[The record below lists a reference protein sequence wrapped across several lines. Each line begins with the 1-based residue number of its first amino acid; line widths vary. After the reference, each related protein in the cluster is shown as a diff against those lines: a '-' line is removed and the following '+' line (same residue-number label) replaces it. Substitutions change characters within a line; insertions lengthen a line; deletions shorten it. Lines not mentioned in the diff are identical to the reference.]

1 VDSILTGPDALP
13 TLLSVNV
20 GLPAEHEWS
29 GGTIRTAIWKSPKA
43 GPQRVNRLNIVG
55 DDQADKLG
63 HGGEHRAVMVY
74 QLESYDFWQRH
85 FDRDDFEYGQFGE
98 NFTVTGLADDE
109 VCIGDR
115 YRIGSAIFEVTQPR
129 VTCFRVGIRLGVP
142 TMAALLVEHKR
153 PGFYLRVIEEGYVT
167 AGDPIERI
175 SRPADT
181 LTVARTDGLLYLPG
195 RTEEELRTAVEIP
208 ALSAGWRSSFQ
219 DLIDQAMAADDNPG
233 WSGFLPLRVVE
244 LHTETDDILS
254 VVLAAPDSVPKL
266 PTAKAGQYLTVRVP
280 SGEHGAAGVRNY
292 SLSSAPGAE
301 HYRIS
306 VKREDLG
313 QVSRWLHANLAAC
326 DQLDTAVP
334 RGDFVLAPGTAPVVL
349 VSAGIGIT
357 PMLAMLHD
365 LTARGST
372 RPVVWIHVTRSA
384 ASRPFAQETLALI
397 RQLPNGRAHTFYT
410 GAGPL
415 PQAAGESLYRGRPT
429 GEALRVLAVRADA
442 DAYVCGP
449 SAFMA
454 AMTTA
459 LREVGLGPDQI
470 HSEAFGA
477 SAAPANGSSVPPH
490 TPPGPPGD
498 GPTITYAHS
507 GLTVPFS
514 EKYDNLLELTE
525 ACDVPV
531 HWSCRTGVCQSCRT
545 PLVAGSVAYDPQ
557 PLDPPGDTEVLL
569 CCARPAD
576 ALVLDL

>member
-1 VDSILTGPDALP
+1 VDSTLTSPDARP
-13 TLLSVNV
+13 ALLSVNV
-20 GLPAEHEWS
+20 GLPADHEWS
-29 GGTIRTAIWKSPKA
+29 GGTVRTAIWKSPMA

-74 QLESYDFWQRH
+74 QIESYEFWQRH
-85 FDRDDFEYGQFGE
+85 LDRDDFEYGQFGE

-115 YRIGSAIFEVTQPR
+115 YRIGSAVFEVTQPR
-129 VTCFRVGIRLGVP
+129 VTCYRVGIRLGVP

-153 PGFYLRVIEEGYVT
+153 PGFYFRVIEEGHVT
-167 AGDPIERI
+167 AGDSIERI
-175 SRPADT
+175 SRPANT
-181 LTVARTDGLLYLPG
+181 LSVARTDGLLYLPG
-195 RTEEELRTAVEIP
+195 RTDDELRTAVQIP
-208 ALSAGWRSSFQ
+208 ALSNGWRSSFQ
-219 DLIDQAMAADDNPG
+219 NLIDQASAADDNPG
-233 WSGFLPLRVVE
+233 WSGFLPLRVAE
-244 LHTETDDILS
+244 LHAETDDILS

-280 SGEHGAAGVRNY
+280 SGDGAATSVRNY

-313 QVSRWLHANLAAC
+313 QVSRWLHANLTAGG
-326 DQLDTAVP
+326 QLDTAVP
-334 RGDFVLAPGTAPVVL
+334 RGDFVLAPGTTPVVL

-357 PMLAMLHD
+357 PVLAMLHD
-365 LTARGST
+365 LTAHDST
-372 RPVVWIHVTRSA
+372 RPVTWVHVARSVS
-384 ASRPFAQETLALI
+384 SRPFAEETLALV
-397 RQLPNGRAHTFYT
+397 RQLPNGRAHIFYT
-410 GAGPL
+410 GNDEIPHAT
-415 PQAAGESLYRGRPT
+415 GETPHSGRPT
-429 GEALRVLAVRADA
+429 SETLRALDISADA

-459 LREVGLGPDQI
+459 LRDVGLRPEHI

-477 SAAPANGSSVPPH
+477 SATTNGSAVPPH
-490 TPPGPPGD
+490 APPGTPGD

-514 EKYDNLLELTE
+514 EKYANLLELTE
-525 ACDVPV
+525 ACDVTV

-545 PLVAGSVAYDPQ
+545 PLVAGSVTYDPQ